1 MRRLTKSLNMPL
13 EFIFDF
19 VLVKYGIKNN
29 LSNFAKKN
37 SFSSFLV
44 FSAHSIL
51 SLSWSKQKLFEN
63 VFLSKCSELKAL
75 QTLKVLS
82 KSETTFVRRG
92 WDPVEI
98 AFT

>member
-1 MRRLTKSLNMPL
+1 MPL

-37 SFSSFLV
+37 SFSSFSSFSV

-51 SLSWSKQKLFEN
+51 SLSWSKQKLSEKC
-63 VFLSKCSELKAL
+63 FLSKCSELKAL

-82 KSETTFVRRG
+82 KSETTFVRV
-92 WDPVEI
+92 VEI
-98 AFT
+98 LWK

>member
-1 MRRLTKSLNMPL
+1 MPL

-37 SFSSFLV
+37 SFSSFSV

-51 SLSWSKQKLFEN
+51 SLSWSKQKLSEK
-63 VFLSKCSELKAL
+63 VFLSKYSELKAL

-82 KSETTFVRRG
+82 KSETTFVRV
-92 WDPVEI
+92 VEI
-98 AFT
+98 LWK